1 MLYEERR
8 RAKEAGDLEHAKPL
22 GYFAFVLHSHIPYVL
37 AHGRSPHGMDWLS
50 ESAAE
55 TYIPLLNTCHR
66 LIEEGISPQ
75 FTIGI
80 TPVLAEQL
88 AHPAFAVE
96 FEGWLKEKIAAAE
109 VNRTE
114 FLREKK
120 LGLAA
125 LADYWHRFFNKTL
138 TDFRERY
145 RSDIPGAFRD
155 LQDAGHIEILTSAA
169 THGYLPLLGTDEAVQ
184 AQVKQGI
191 CTYKRLF
198 GRSPRGFWLPEC
210 AYRPRYRWNYPVD
223 FEGKPKEPWL
233 RKGVEEILAENG
245 IEYFF
250 IDSHLLRGGEAIG
263 VYAER
268 FRPLREL
275 WEHFSTQYRPEET
288 EKSPYSVYLV
298 NSSGEPKAP
307 VAVFTRDPRTGV
319 QVWSAD
325 SGYPGDEY
333 YLEFHKKLPPGGLR
347 YWRISRP
354 KNDLGRKQPYEL
366 AKAFERIQEHAK
378 HFVDLAH
385 EVLRGHVA
393 STGQSGIITA
403 MYDTELYGH
412 WWFEG
417 PEWLY
422 WVRKG
427 MEAHPEI
434 HPITC
439 GRYLHLHPPQTVV
452 RLPEGS
458 WGEGGYHWVWLNEWT
473 EWTWRRI
480 YPAEREMVRLA
491 RQYSDHP
498 KVQTILKQIAR
509 ELLLLQSSD
518 WQFLIST
525 WSARDY
531 AELRAQWHADR
542 FHMLVNL
549 LERVARGEEP
559 TPEEWGALGEAEER
573 DNIFPDIEPKWW
585 AQLEFPPNE

>member
-1 MLYEERR
+1 MENAR
-8 RAKEAGDLEHAKPL
+8 PL

-66 LIEEGISPQ
+66 LIKEGVSPQ

-88 AHPAFAVE
+88 VQPAFAAE
-96 FEGWLKEKIAAAE
+96 FEAWLQDKIAAAE
-109 VNRTE
+109 VNRKQ
-114 FLREKK
+114 FLDEKN
-120 LGLAA
+120 LGMAA
-125 LADYWHRFFNKTL
+125 LAEYWYHFFSKTL
-138 TDFRERY
+138 THFRERY
-145 RSDIPGAFRD
+145 RSDIIGAFRD
-155 LQDAGHIEILTSAA
+155 LQDAGHVEILTSAA

-184 AQVKQGI
+184 AQIKQGVQ
-191 CTYKRLF
+191 TYKRLF
-198 GRSPRGFWLPEC
+198 GRPPRGFWLPEC

-223 FEGKPKEPWL
+223 FEGKPSEPWL

-250 IDSHLLRGGEAIG
+250 IDSHLLKGGEAIG

-268 FRPLREL
+268 FKPLREL
-275 WEHFSTQYRPEET
+275 WEQFSVQYRPEEA
-288 EKSPYSVYLV
+288 EKSPYQVYLV
-298 NSSGEPKAP
+298 NSSGEPKPP

-333 YLEFHKKLPPGGLR
+333 YLEFHKKQPPGGLR

-354 KNDLGRKQPYEL
+354 KDDLGKKQPYEL

-378 HFVDLAH
+378 HFVNLAH
-385 EVLRGHVA
+385 EVLSEYVQ

-427 MEAHPEI
+427 METHPEI

-439 GRYLHLHPPQTVV
+439 GKYLHLHPPQTVV
-452 RLPEGS
+452 QLPEGS

-473 EWTWRRI
+473 EWTWKRI

-491 RQYSDHP
+491 RQYGDNP

-542 FHMLVNL
+542 FQMLVNL
-549 LERVARGEEP
+549 LERVARGEQP
-559 TPEEWGALGEAEER
+559 TAEEWGALGEAEER
-573 DNIFPDIEPKWW
+573 DNIFPDVEPKWW